1 MKQTLFI
8 CVLSALFACS
18 ASADSNVIKIV
29 TSFPRTGSAN
39 AQTTSL
45 VNGVR
50 LAMEEANGRAGDFAL
65 QLLDWDDASPE
76 RGNWDPA
83 LEAQNADK
91 AVKDPD
97 VMVYIGPFNSG
108 AAKISMPKLNQAGL
122 VQVNPAATWPGLT
135 KPGIGEPNEPRMYQ
149 PSGKPSFYRVVPA
162 DDIQGRVAAKW
173 SAELGAKRVFI
184 THDGELYGKGIASVY
199 KKTAPSVGLEILG
212 IEQIDPKASNYRS
225 LATKIRQGN
234 PDLVFFGGV
243 TQTNAGQFVKDLRS
257 SGFNGKVMVPDGCFE
272 NAFIDAAGAENLEGN
287 TFFTFGG
294 LPGNQLT
301 GNGRSFYE
309 NYKKRFNMEPEA
321 YAVYGYEAGKVA
333 VSAITRVGKKDRAAI
348 LKAVSETSDLEG
360 ALGNWTFDK
369 NGDTSLVVM
378 SGNTVK
384 GGKFE
389 FVKIL
394 G

>member
-1 MKQTLFI
+1 MRILFSI
-8 CVLSALFACS
+8 CSLLFLTAFTAL
-18 ASADSNVIKIV
+18 ADSDVIKLV
-29 TSFPRTGSAN
+29 SSFPRTGSSN
-39 AQTTSL
+39 AQTSSL
-45 VNGVR
+45 VNGIR
-50 LAMEEANGRAGDFAL
+50 LAIEEAGNKVGNFKIE
-65 QLLDWDDASPE
+65 LLDWDDASPE

-97 VMVYIGPFNSG
+97 VMAYIGPYNSG

-122 VQVNPAATWPGLT
+122 VQISPAATWPGLT
-135 KPGIGEPNEPRMYQ
+135 KPGTGEPNEPRIYQ
-149 PSGKPSFYRVVPA
+149 PTGKPSFFRVVPA
-162 DDIQGRVAAKW
+162 DDIQGQVAAKW
-173 SAELGAKRVFI
+173 SVELGAKRVFL

-199 KKTAPSVGLEILG
+199 KKTAPTVGLNIVG

-225 LATKIRQGN
+225 LATKIRQTN
-234 PDLVFFGGV
+234 PDLVFFGGL

-257 SGFNGKVMVPDGCFE
+257 SGYLGKVMVPDGCFE
-272 NAFIDAAGAENLEGN
+272 TAFIESAGATNLEGN
-287 TFFTFGG
+287 TFITFGG
-294 LPGNQLT
+294 LPGSQLT
-301 GNGRSFYE
+301 GRGKTFYE
-309 NYKKRFNMEPEA
+309 NYKKRFNAEPEA

-333 VSAITRVGKKDRAAI
+333 LTAITRAGKKDRAEI
-348 LKAVSETSDLEG
+348 LKAVSETANVGG
-360 ALGNWTFDK
+360 ALGDWSFDK